1 MASLELDAG
10 RWQTGSGSVDKARYA
25 PLKHGANFPISPLMS
40 ASTASTVRR
49 RATTYVSLMLGL
61 AAASL
66 PLAKL
71 GWSGNAWIH
80 TILESIATL
89 FAFLIGGI
97 ALVRYYAQKSI
108 GYLLLGTAFLAAGS
122 SVGFHAVVTSP
133 SCGACDPP
141 YLLGVISW
149 SGYISDLFLS
159 LLMCGRILAWKDE
172 RSDFE
177 IINRHARSLFLAV
190 SALMLGAF
198 TFFQFVPLPLEYY
211 PSFPIY
217 RPAAML
223 TGALYGIAAI
233 GHWRKGGWKSVS
245 YDHWLMLYLITSA
258 VAQLFYVPWSVEY
271 FDSMN
276 CVSHA
281 LGIVAGSFLL
291 AGLLSSM
298 VSIFRNAERALHDQE
313 RVSESLTQ
321 EIGIRQRAEAELEEA
336 RRKLEARVAESTEEL
351 AEQDELANLGANI
364 AVALTQSD
372 DVEETLQRSAE
383 IICRSIGASLVR
395 IWTLNRED
403 VLDLRASAGIHAGLN
418 GYERVRVGEFRVGRV
433 AQEGKPF
440 LTNSIQEDPLVGNR
454 EWLRSVGIISYAGQ
468 PLMLEDHVEGVIM
481 VCASKPLKD
490 MVMQALGSIAGS
502 LGLFVG
508 RKRAQAALA
517 ESEERVRLLLDSTA
531 EAIIGA
537 DLEGN
542 CTFVNRTGLLMLG
555 YENQED
561 LLGKNIHALTH
572 HTWSDGRP
580 HLASECK
587 IGTALGRGEPSHA
600 DDDIF
605 WRADGTSFPVEYW
618 SYPVKKAGKM
628 VGAVGTFL
636 DISARKR
643 AEEEQRKLV
652 TLIESSRDFI
662 AMASPDKKL
671 IYLNGGGAAMVGVA
685 PQDAIGMDI
694 SRFHPNQAWEK
705 LQPTFPILLET
716 GRYQCESQ
724 LKHFATGAVIDV
736 LLDSFVIRKP
746 ETGEILS
753 IAAIMR
759 DVTERKQNDEALR
772 TSEERFRIAAE
783 NAGDQTID
791 VDLRTGQAQVFGTVP
806 ARLGDWPAPA
816 TFEGWKNVVHPDD
829 LARTLEDR
837 ERCFKSGEPYVG
849 EYRVVG
855 QRGDIFHYSV
865 RAQAIR
871 NAVGEAIRYIG
882 VVSDITGQKK
892 AAESV
897 AQLAAIVQ
905 SSEDAMAGCDLSGI
919 ISTWNRGAEKMLGY
933 ASSEAVGQPLS
944 ILLAQ
949 PNEMAEIRERCLR
962 GEISRFDQ
970 TFLIC
975 KSGEALPVSLTVSP
989 IRGKSGRVTGLAA
1002 IARDMRAQVKAEN
1015 ELAYQAQHDHLT
1027 GLPNRLMLAD
1037 RLEASIRIAGSSS
1050 LMAAVIYL
1058 DLDGFKLVN
1067 DTLGHEAGDLLLQQV
1082 TDRLRACVREPDT
1095 LARMGGDEFMVV
1107 VNELRDDKL
1116 ALLVAERLAEALRS
1130 PFWVQERELYLTA
1143 SVGISMYPRDGT
1155 DVSSLRRNAD
1165 AAMYQAKHMGKDR
1178 VLFFTPRMRDSFLE
1192 RLELQ
1197 TDLRHALDNREFVLY
1212 FQPIF
1217 EAAHCRRTAFEAL
1230 VRWNHPV
1237 RGLVSPDNFISVT
1250 EETGLI
1256 VRLGAWVL
1264 GEACRECRIWQDG
1277 ELSSVRVAVN
1287 VSPLEFTR
1295 ANFAESVIGA
1305 IDEIGLPGELLELEI
1320 TEGILMRD
1328 IEGSIKKMSRLRE
1341 RGVRISIDDFGSGY
1355 SSLGYLPRLP
1365 VDTLKI
1371 DRSFVAELGVNSTA
1385 HSLIEGII
1393 SLAHSIGKRVI
1404 VEGVETDWQ
1413 LDTLRE
1419 LGADEIQGFLLGRPA
1434 PLAQFATRRVLPG
1447 TSVAKESQAAELLE
1461 HISP

>member
-1 MASLELDAG
+1 MVATAGASQQSNSA
-10 RWQTGSGSVDKARYA
+10 Q
-25 PLKHGANFPISPLMS
+25 LKQRADFPISPLMS
-40 ASTASTVRR
+40 ASSASPVRR
-49 RATTYVSLMLGL
+49 RATAYVLLMLGL

-66 PLAKL
+66 PLTKL

-108 GYLLLGTAFLAAGS
+108 GYLLLGTAFLGAGL
-122 SVGFHAVVTSP
+122 SVGFHTVVTSP
-133 SCGACDPP
+133 SCGVCDPP
-141 YLLGVISW
+141 YLLGAISW

-177 IINRHARSLFLAV
+177 LINRRERSLFLAV
-190 SALMLGAF
+190 SALILGTF
-198 TFFQFVPLPLEYY
+198 TFFQFAPLPLEYY

-217 RPAAML
+217 RPAAVL
-223 TGALYGIAAI
+223 TAALYGIAAM

-245 YDHWLMLYLITSA
+245 YEHWLMLYLITSA
-258 VAQLFYVPWSVEY
+258 VAQLFYVPWSIEY

-276 CVSHA
+276 CVSHI
-281 LGIVAGSFLL
+281 LGILAGSFLL

-313 RVSESLTQ
+313 RVSASLTQ
-321 EIGIRQRAEAELEEA
+321 EIGIRERAEAELEEA
-336 RRKLEARVAESTEEL
+336 RRKLEARVAENTEEL

-364 AVALTQSD
+364 ALALTQSD

-383 IICRSIGASLVR
+383 IVCRSIGASLVR
-395 IWTLNRED
+395 IWTLSRED
-403 VLDLRASAGIHAGLN
+403 TLDLRASAGIHADLK
-418 GYERVRVGEFRVGRV
+418 GYECVPVGHFRVGRV

-440 LTNSIQEDPLVGNR
+440 LTNAIQEDPLVGNQ
-454 EWLRSVGIISYAGQ
+454 EWLRRVGIVSYAGQ
-468 PLMLEDHVEGVIM
+468 PLMLEERVEGVIM
-481 VCASKPLKD
+481 VCATKPLKD
-490 MVMQALGSIAGS
+490 TVMQALGSIAGS

-508 RKRAQAALA
+508 RKRAQTALA

-555 YENQED
+555 YEKQED

-572 HTWSDGRP
+572 HTWSNGTP
-580 HLASECK
+580 HPASECQIAK
-587 IGTALGRGEPSHA
+587 ALVRGEPSHA

-605 WRADGTSFPVEYW
+605 WRAAGTSFPVEYW
-618 SYPVKKAGKM
+618 SFPVKKAGKI

-671 IYLNGGGAAMVGVA
+671 IYLNGGGAAMVGLK
-685 PQDAIGMDI
+685 PEGAIGMDI
-694 SRFHPNQAWEK
+694 SRFHPNEAWEK
-705 LQPTFPILLET
+705 LQLTFPILHEA

-724 LKHFATGAVIDV
+724 LKHFATGAIIDV
-736 LLDSFVIRKP
+736 LLDSFVLRKP

-759 DVTERKQNDEALR
+759 NVTERKLSEEALR

-791 VDLRTGQAQVFGTVP
+791 VDLRTGQAQIFGP
-806 ARLGDWPAPA
+806 GSPRLGDWPAPTNFA
-816 TFEGWKNVVHPDD
+816 DWKNLLHPED
-829 LARTLEDR
+829 LARTLEGRDR
-837 ERCFKSGEPYVG
+837 CIKSGEPYVG

-855 QRGDIFHYSV
+855 KQGDIFHYSL
-865 RAQAIR
+865 RAQALR
-871 NAVGEAIRYIG
+871 NALGEATRWIG
-882 VVSDITGQKK
+882 VVSNITEQKK
-892 AAESV
+892 AAESI

-905 SSEDAMAGCDLSGI
+905 SSEDAIVGCDLSGI
-919 ISTWNRGAEKMLGY
+919 ISSWNSGAEKMLSY
-933 ASSEAVGQPLS
+933 ASSDVVGQPLS

-949 PNEMAEIRERCLR
+949 PDEVEGIRKRCLR
-962 GEISRFDQ
+962 GEVSRFDQ
-970 TFLIC
+970 TFFIC
-975 KSGEALPVSLTVSP
+975 KSGEAQPVSLTVSP
-989 IRGKSGRVTGLAA
+989 IRGKSGGVTGLAA

-1027 GLPNRLMLAD
+1027 GLPNRVMLAD
-1037 RLEASIRIAGSSS
+1037 RLEASIRRAGGSG

-1082 TDRLRACVREPDT
+1082 TDRLRTCVREPDT

-1116 ALLVAERLAEALRS
+1116 ALVIAERLAEALRS

-1143 SVGISMYPRDGT
+1143 SMGISMYPRDGN
-1155 DVSSLRRNAD
+1155 DVSTLRRNAD

-1178 VLFFTPRMRDSFLE
+1178 VLFFTPRMRESFLE

-1197 TDLRHALDNREFVLY
+1197 TDLRHALDNREFLLH

-1217 EAAHCRRTAFEAL
+1217 EAAQCRRTAFEAL
-1230 VRWNHPV
+1230 VRWKHPV
-1237 RGLVSPDNFISVT
+1237 RGLVLPDRFISVT

-1264 GEACRECRIWQDG
+1264 GEACRECRAWQDG
-1277 ELSSVRVAVN
+1277 ELNSVRVTVN

-1295 ANFAESVIGA
+1295 SNFAESVIGS
-1305 IDEIGLPGELLELEI
+1305 IDDVGLPGELLEVEI

-1328 IEGSIKKMSRLRE
+1328 IEGSIKKMLRLRE

-1393 SLAHSIGKRVI
+1393 SLAHSIGKQVI

-1413 LDTLRE
+1413 LNTLRE

-1434 PLAQFATRRVLPG
+1434 PLAHFASRSLSTG
-1447 TSVAKESQAAELLE
+1447 TSIAQESKVAELLE